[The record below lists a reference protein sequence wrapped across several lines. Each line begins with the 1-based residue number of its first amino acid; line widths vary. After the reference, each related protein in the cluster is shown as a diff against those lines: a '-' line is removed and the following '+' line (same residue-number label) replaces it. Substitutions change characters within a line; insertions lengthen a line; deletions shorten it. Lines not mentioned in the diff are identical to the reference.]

1 MEEEEEAAD
10 LLLVED
16 VVVVVV
22 VLVVGV
28 EGDVDGRKRGKLL
41 RNLSIN
47 IRTTRTF

>member
-1 MEEEEEAAD
+1 MEEEEEAVD

-16 VVVVVV
+16 VVEVVVG
-22 VLVVGV
+22 VVGV

>member
-1 MEEEEEAAD
+1 MEEEEEAVD

-22 VLVVGV
+22 VGVV
-28 EGDVDGRKRGKLL
+28 GDVDGRKRGKLL

>member
-1 MEEEEEAAD
+1 MEEEEAVD

-16 VVVVVV
+16 VVEV
-22 VLVVGV
+22 VVGV
-28 EGDVDGRKRGKLL
+28 GVEVDADGRKRGKLL

>member
-1 MEEEEEAAD
+1 MEEEEEAVD

-22 VLVVGV
+22 GVGV

>member
-1 MEEEEEAAD
+1 MEEETEAVD

-16 VVVVVV
+16 VVEVV
-22 VLVVGV
+22 VVGV
-28 EGDVDGRKRGKLL
+28 EVDVDGRKRGKLL

>member
-1 MEEEEEAAD
+1 MEVEEEAVD

-16 VVVVVV
+16 VVVVV
-22 VLVVGV
+22 VVGV

>member
-1 MEEEEEAAD
+1 MEEEEEAVD

-16 VVVVVV
+16 VVVVVG
-22 VLVVGV
+22 VGV

>member
-1 MEEEEEAAD
+1 MEEEEAVD

-22 VLVVGV
+22 VGVGV
-28 EGDVDGRKRGKLL
+28 EVDADGRKRGKLL